1 MPIKTTRCRE
11 LKLTLDDAAQDGIAI
26 SCKAGIKVL
35 DRHCIEGDSYGK
47 SCGHYGEGTALS
59 LGEMRERLG
68 LDPRSGEPAQ
78 STLLTRAKTFSNGIS
93 RAVRL
98 SAAAPSRAGS
108 GRARRSITLISS
120 PAISWRLQP
129 REEIGRR

>member
-11 LKLTLDDAAQDGIAI
+11 LKLTLDDAAQDSIAI
-26 SCKAGIKVL
+26 SCKAGRVLL

-68 LDPRSGEPAQ
+68 LDPRSGEPVDAN
-78 STLLTRAKTFSNGIS
+78 SLLS
-93 RAVRL
+93 
-98 SAAAPSRAGS
+98 
-108 GRARRSITLISS
+108 
-120 PAISWRLQP
+120 
-129 REEIGRR
+129 